1 MRKYIIFIL
10 PIFGLLSVELFMPLN
25 TFTHRPWEALL
36 FKSNKTMFFYPNQQ
50 LDHQSVGDLCH
61 HTQFA
66 IEKNENWIT
75 DKLGFRNDTFIK
87 KADVLLIGDSFM
99 VGSSIPQ
106 DSTMTNL
113 LKEKLNNPTYNIAP
127 AGFTDFIDLLKQG
140 VIKKPK
146 IIIYSC
152 VESSIPSPI
161 KISKETRFTED
172 VSSFSVFKDKVKRL
186 YSLKYINS
194 RVTGKHGKGVQGVIA
209 SRMFF
214 LHGKE
219 QNYHYDKIM
228 NIAKTIQSYKDYCD
242 AIGVDFIFL
251 PVPNKETVYFDKV
264 PLKSQPVFLFTLDSV
279 LREKKI
285 KTINTLELF
294 NNYRTSNSNIIYHL
308 DDSHWNARGV
318 DLVTEKIAKFISIN
332 TQ

>member
-1 MRKYIIFIL
+1 ML
-10 PIFGLLSVELFMPLN
+10 PLIGLLFGDIFLSID

-87 KADVLLIGDSFM
+87 KADVLLIGDSFI
-99 VGSSIPQ
+99 VGSSITQ
-106 DSTMTNL
+106 DSTVTNL
-113 LKEKLNNPTYNIAP
+113 LKEKLNSYIYNIAP
-127 AGFTDFIDLLKQG
+127 AGFTDVIDLLKQG

-161 KISKETRFTED
+161 KISKENRFTEE

-186 YSLKYINS
+186 YSLKYLKS
-194 RVTGKHGKGVQGVIA
+194 RVTGKHGKGVQGVPD

-219 QNYHYDKIM
+219 QNYHYNKII
-228 NIAKTIQSYKDYCD
+228 NIAKTIESYKDYCD
-242 AIGVDFIFL
+242 SIGVDFIFL
-251 PVPNKETVYFDKV
+251 PLPNKETVYFDKV
-264 PLKSQPVFLFTLDSV
+264 PLKTQPDYLLKLDSV

-294 NNYRTSNSNIIYHL
+294 NKYRTTNTKLIYHL
-308 DDSHWNARGV
+308 DDSHWNAKGV
-318 DLVTEKIAKFISIN
+318 NLVAKKIAEIIDPVCN
-332 TQ
+332 